1 MYAQQPPGLGGG
13 QGVEEDPFLA
23 ANRHSLV
30 EKIGEL
36 AASAHALGEGQF
48 PFPFLPGEAASQ
60 PQAWSQPQPLPQ
72 LQALPAQPAPA
83 PQEGEDVL
91 VSIRRGVRLRRAV
104 SNDRSAPRI
113 LW

>member
-1 MYAQQPPGLGGG
+1 MKASPKRLSLPDTGSAWGSGGGLDRSVYPQPPPVQGRSLGP
-13 QGVEEDPFLA
+13 EEDPLLA

-60 PQAWSQPQPLPQ
+60 LQAYTQYQPQPYLQYQPQ
-72 LQALPAQPAPA
+72 SKPPPPLL
-83 PQEGEDVL
+83 
-91 VSIRRGVRLRRAV
+91 S
-104 SNDRSAPRI
+104 
-113 LW
+113 